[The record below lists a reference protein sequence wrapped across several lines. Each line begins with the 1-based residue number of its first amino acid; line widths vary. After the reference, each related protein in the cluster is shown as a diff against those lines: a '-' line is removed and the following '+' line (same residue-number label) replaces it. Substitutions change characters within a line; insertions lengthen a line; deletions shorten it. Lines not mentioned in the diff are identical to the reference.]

1 MVHKPLAALA
11 LLVAGAT
18 PACAFISPLSNGGYI
33 ACSPLAVFIC
43 AFPLVDC
50 AAHGAPHCAR
60 GKGFMRNSMIPALVC
75 SAVPQSAAAIRGTAA
90 ASASPK
96 LRRAQLPSVCALKA
110 SSKASSVCVRAHD
123 ALAGSTNV
131 RTHTRTLTHHLGSSN
146 GERRENWKRGR
157 RHHALTH
164 HTHTHTHTYTPR
176 SCEAKQEAEEK
187 KSGANGMTKAKD
199 ENTAIFT
206 TPGGTP
212 GATPPKV
219 PKP

>member
-1 MVHKPLAALA
+1 MERTLAQHACPSLSRHGPGFIRTPL
-11 LLVAGAT
+11 
-18 PACAFISPLSNGGYI
+18 
-33 ACSPLAVFIC
+33 
-43 AFPLVDC
+43 
-50 AAHGAPHCAR
+50 
-60 GKGFMRNSMIPALVC
+60 IPALFR
-75 SAVPQSAAAIRGTAA
+75 SAVPQSAAATLGTAA

-96 LRRAQLPSVCALKA
+96 LRKAQLPSVCALKA
-110 SSKASSVCVRAHD
+110 SSKASSVCVRRIVCANTCACTHAH
-123 ALAGSTNV
+123 A
-131 RTHTRTLTHHLGSSN
+131 HTTWGAQN

-157 RHHALTH
+157 RHQALTH